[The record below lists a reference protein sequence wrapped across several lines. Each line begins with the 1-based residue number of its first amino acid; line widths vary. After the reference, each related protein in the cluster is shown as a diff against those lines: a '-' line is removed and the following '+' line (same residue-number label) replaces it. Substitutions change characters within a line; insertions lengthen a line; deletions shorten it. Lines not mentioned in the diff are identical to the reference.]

1 MNRLINS
8 IPLLLLVIFIL
19 YIQSCDKNEDPVS
32 TNTNTNTNNNPYGG
46 DNGKVTFYTT
56 LSSGWSNINVTL
68 QDTNIGTLTHYF
80 NSGAPNCD
88 QTNGTVSAVKKN
100 GSYTYVARS
109 NSNIQWSGTVNI
121 DKEKCKTIQLS
132 GNGSEQC
139 QWEYWKSLIGVT
151 PSWGP
156 YDLCSSQNT
165 LRVKVTNNANVQMY
179 IKVCIK
185 RENGTYDCGAW
196 WKNPGSSETFYGC
209 PATGDYYVWAKPST
223 VGDECPM
230 PSPPEPN
237 P

>member
-1 MNRLINS
+1 QFSSGKNI
-8 IPLLLLVIFIL
+8 VFIL

-32 TNTNTNTNNNPYGG
+32 TNTSTNTNNNPYGG

-80 NSGAPNCD
+80 NSGAPSCD

-100 GSYTYVARS
+100 GNYSYVART
-109 NSNIQWSGTVNI
+109 NTNIQWSGTVDIN
-121 DKEKCKTIQLS
+121 KEQCKTIQLS
-132 GNGSEQC
+132 GNGNGSDEC
-139 QWEYWKSLIGVT
+139 EWDYWRSLIGVT
-151 PSWGP
+151 ASWGP

-185 RENGTYDCGAW
+185 RENGTYDCGAL

-209 PATGDYYVWAKPST
+209 PATGVYYIWAKPST
-223 VGDECPM
+223 VGGECPM